1 MDNNKRENLNMSRKI
16 YLLLALACAA
26 VMSGP
31 TLAAYPE
38 QPIKIIVPFA
48 AGGLA
53 DITVRLVGEKLTQSL
68 GRPVLVDNRP
78 GAGGVPAAQ
87 AAMGGKPDG
96 YTLLV
101 YTNGT
106 AISKSLYKKLP
117 FDPQKDFVPVSLL
130 AYFDLVVLVKKDSPY
145 RTLGDLLTQARAR
158 PGKLNIGTINP
169 GSTQNLSA
177 ELFRNTAKIDVVLVP
192 FRSTPDVTRAVLAG
206 DVDAIFESYAAT
218 KAQVDAG
225 RLRPLANS
233 AAKRAEYLPQVPTAA
248 EAGVPGYEVTGWNAL
263 VAPAGTPPEVIAKL
277 NRAINQIIA
286 KPEVRKRML
295 ELGTTAYA
303 GTPDEL
309 KRQLAK
315 DIPKWAAVIKQAGI
329 PQE

>member
-1 MDNNKRENLNMSRKI
+1 MLRWIHALA
-16 YLLLALACAA
+16 ALACAA
-26 VMSGP
+26 ALP
-31 TLAAYPE
+31 PAAIAAYPD

-48 AGGLA
+48 PGGLA

-68 GRPVLVDNRP
+68 GQPVLIDNRP

-87 AAMGGKPDG
+87 AAMTSKADG

-117 FDPQKDFVPVSLL
+117 FDPQTTFTPVSLL
-130 AYFDLVVLVKKDSPY
+130 AYFDLVVLVKKDAPY
-145 RTLGDLLTQARAR
+145 KTLGDFLAEARAK
-158 PGKLNIGTINP
+158 PGKINIGTINP

-177 ELFRNTAKIDVVLVP
+177 ELFRTTANINAQIVP
-192 FRSTPDVTRAVLAG
+192 FRTTPDVTRAVLAG

-225 RLRPLANS
+225 TLRPLANS

-248 EAGVPGYEVTGWNAL
+248 EAGVRGYEVTGWNAL

-277 NRAINQIIA
+277 NSAINAIIA
-286 KPEVRKRML
+286 TPEVRKRLL

-309 KRQLAK
+309 KRQLAQ
-315 DIPKWAAVIKQAGI
+315 DIPKWAAVIKKAGI

>member
-1 MDNNKRENLNMSRKI
+1 
-16 YLLLALACAA
+16 
-26 VMSGP
+26 
-31 TLAAYPE
+31 
-38 QPIKIIVPFA
+38 
-48 AGGLA
+48 
-53 DITVRLVGEKLTQSL
+53 
-68 GRPVLVDNRP
+68 
-78 GAGGVPAAQ
+78 
-87 AAMGGKPDG
+87 MGGKPDG

-145 RTLGDLLTQARAR
+145 KTLGDLLAETRAK
-158 PGKLNIGTINP
+158 PGKINIGTINP

-177 ELFRNTAKIDVVLVP
+177 ELFRTTAGIDAAIVP
-192 FRSTPDVTRAVLAG
+192 FRTTPDVTRAVLAG

-225 RLRPLANS
+225 NLRPLANS
-233 AAKRAEYLPQVPTAA
+233 AARRAEYLPQVPTAA
-248 EAGVPGYEVTGWNAL
+248 EAGVKGYEVTGWNAL
-263 VAPAGTPPEVIAKL
+263 VAPAGTPPAVVATL
-277 NRAINQIIA
+277 NREINKIIA
-286 KPEVRKRML
+286 TPEVKKRL
-295 ELGTTAYA
+295 LDLGTTAYA

-315 DIPKWAAVIKQAGI
+315 DIPKWAAVIKKAGI

>member
-1 MDNNKRENLNMSRKI
+1 MLRILRP
-16 YLLLALACAA
+16 LFRPLLALAGACALA
-26 VMSGP
+26 AGSAH
-31 TLAAYPE
+31 AAYPD

-53 DITVRLVGEKLTQSL
+53 DITVRLVGEKLTTAL
-68 GRPVLVDNRP
+68 GQPVLIDNRP

-130 AYFDLVVLVKKDSPY
+130 AYFDLVVLVRKDSPY
-145 RTLGDLLTQARAR
+145 KTLGDLLAETRAK
-158 PGKLNIGTINP
+158 PGKINIGTINP

-177 ELFRNTAKIDVVLVP
+177 ELFRTTANIDAAIVP
-192 FRSTPDVTRAVLAG
+192 FRTTPDVTRAVLAG

-225 RLRPLANS
+225 NLRPLANS

-248 EAGVPGYEVTGWNAL
+248 EAGVKGYEVTGWNAL
-263 VAPAGTPPEVIAKL
+263 VAPAGTPPAVVATL
-277 NRAINQIIA
+277 NREINKIIA
-286 KPEVRKRML
+286 TPEVKKRL
-295 ELGTTAYA
+295 LDLGTTAYA

-309 KRQLAK
+309 KRQLAR
-315 DIPKWAAVIKQAGI
+315 DIPKWAAVIKKAGI

>member
-1 MDNNKRENLNMSRKI
+1 V
-16 YLLLALACAA
+16 ALACALA
-26 VMSGP
+26 AGGAH
-31 TLAAYPE
+31 AAYPD

-53 DITVRLVGEKLTQSL
+53 DITVRLVGEKLTAAL
-68 GRPVLVDNRP
+68 GQPVLIDNRP

-145 RTLGDLLTQARAR
+145 KTLGDLLAETRAK
-158 PGKLNIGTINP
+158 PGKINIGTINP

-177 ELFRNTAKIDVVLVP
+177 ELFRTTANIDAAIVP
-192 FRSTPDVTRAVLAG
+192 FRTTPDVTRAVLAG

-225 RLRPLANS
+225 NLRALANS
-233 AAKRAEYLPQVPTAA
+233 AAKRSEYLPQVPTAA
-248 EAGVPGYEVTGWNAL
+248 EAGVKGYEVTGWNAL
-263 VAPAGTPPEVIAKL
+263 VAPAGTPPAVVATL
-277 NRAINQIIA
+277 NRELNKIIA
-286 KPEVRKRML
+286 TPEVKKRL
-295 ELGTTAYA
+295 LDLGTTAYA

-315 DIPKWAAVIKQAGI
+315 DIPKWAAVIKKAGI